1 MRIHVFKKI
10 TALLPALLAGAAL
23 LSAGVRSAEPVDPM
37 SSEGF
42 VMVSDIMPNVL
53 QEIRYYSGKKTVH
66 CANNVL
72 CAMNGGCKNRI
83 LRERMEKDK
92 Y

>member
-1 MRIHVFKKI
+1 MKSS
-10 TALLPALLAGAAL
+10 TATYKQYC
-23 LSAGVRSAEPVDPM
+23 PVM
-37 SSEGF
+37 NK
-42 VMVSDIMPNVL
+42 NVIFE
-53 QEIRYYSGKKTVH
+53 EIRYYSGKKTVH